1 VFLKLGDHYDNPSSP
16 TLGHQIM
23 KRTINRR
30 CAAFCLMAIAYFIT
44 YDFINVKV
52 STTTSS
58 LKKLQFQWKKS
69 SSSIIEYIAVNPKS
83 SIAEDV
89 VAITHFPSQ
98 AKISVTLQSNAR
110 CSCPYIRGRL
120 SGFALVIIQDWQC
133 HGSLTMAHDDNIDN
147 NASVSVVEGVYPTPP
162 IPGVYFLELIVV
174 FCDNFLLT
182 PPLVEDGVWNNNSY
196 NFALTCTED
205 AERRQLTS
213 ADAMITVVD
222 ATAIIKTD
230 SGDIHHW
237 VHPPPGFWIH
247 KHNATM
253 NPLFTRYQLAK
264 CYRNVTPECTMPATT
279 SVEPFLVYSFQYSNK
294 TLPLHVGN
302 VELSSNVTIC
312 IAGSSHARKMFEYL
326 TAAVNDFQDIMN
338 VVFQYHDVRMP
349 HQVTVKF
356 VRSMIKTSRC
366 QRLIVSV
373 GQWPAG
379 KHFRVNADS
388 PWTIDRFYNE
398 YSHMVQRLYSA
409 FPTLP
414 TIYRSINYNPL
425 GALIGS
431 CPPTDWRSPTTI
443 DGYNAAIRHAIE
455 NLQQININNTA
466 GNVSSN
472 VRSVVQFVDTDFL
485 VGPLWDAASDWCHLD
500 QPIGLLQGLY
510 IVQQALLYYG

>member
-1 VFLKLGDHYDNPSSP
+1 MSG
-16 TLGHQIM
+16 
-23 KRTINRR
+23 RTRR
-30 CAAFCLMAIAYFIT
+30 RAAFCLVAIVYFVT
-44 YDFINVKV
+44 YDFINLKI
-52 STTTSS
+52 STTAES
-58 LKKLQFQWKKS
+58 LKNYNWKKS
-69 SSSIIEYIAVNPKS
+69 TSSIIEYIAVHPKS

-110 CSCPYIRGRL
+110 CRCPYIRGRL
-120 SGFALVIIQDWQC
+120 SGFALVIVQDWQC
-133 HGSLTMAHDDNIDN
+133 HGSQMMDHNDNIIDN
-147 NASVSVVEGVYPTPP
+147 NATVWIVEGVYPTPP
-162 IPGVYFLELIVV
+162 IPGIYFLELIVV

-182 PPLVEDGVWNNNSY
+182 PPLVKDGVWNNNIY
-196 NFALTCTED
+196 DFARTCTED
-205 AERRQLTS
+205 AEQRQLTS

-222 ATAIIKTD
+222 ARAIIKTD
-230 SGDIHHW
+230 ISGDI
-237 VHPPPGFWIH
+237 HPPPGFWIH
-247 KHNATM
+247 KHNVTM

-279 SVEPFLVYSFQYSNK
+279 LVEPFLVYSFQYSNK

-302 VELSSNVTIC
+302 VELTSNAVTIC

-326 TAAVNDFQDIMN
+326 TAAVNDTLDIMN

-349 HQVTVKF
+349 HQVTVEF
-356 VRSMIKTSRC
+356 VRSMIKKSRC

-398 YSHMVQRLYSA
+398 YSHMAQRLYSA

-455 NLQQININNTA
+455 DLQQSNINNTA
-466 GNVSSN
+466 SNASSN

-500 QPIGLLQGLY
+500 QPIGLLQGFY
-510 IVQQALLYYG
+510 IVQQALLMGEI